1 MLKRDELENRE
12 NQILMPYAMKAMQ
25 SKGRV
30 YAEGEHEFRTAFQ
43 RDHDRIVHSV
53 AFRRLEYKTQVFLND
68 MGDHYRTRLTHSLE
82 VAGLARTMARSLG
95 LNEDLVETVALAH
108 DLGHTPFGHAGERIL
123 NSLMKDHGGFEHNS
137 QAIRIVTFL
146 EKRNSKYDGLNLTY
160 ETRES
165 MIKHSPFGKVNHE
178 YHPELAPLLESYVVD
193 ICDEIAY
200 DNHDLDDGLRSGL
213 LIDEDLKELEI
224 WQMASQIVLEKNGVL
239 DRKMQ
244 KNRTI
249 STLIGMMMDDLIKH
263 SAQQIKQLGIKT
275 LSDVRAC
282 KECPIQFG
290 TQMKEMKKKLEK
302 YLYQKLYRDY
312 RVNRMMYKA
321 ELCIE
326 KLFNYF
332 VSHIDSLP
340 SEFQNIS
347 KNEGPYRAASDYI
360 AGMTDRY
367 AWQAYEELF
376 SSYGNLKRL

>member
-1 MLKRDELENRE
+1 MLKREELENRE
-12 NQILMPYAMKAMQ
+12 SQFLMPYAMKASL

-30 YAEGEHEFRTAFQ
+30 YVEDEHEFRTAFQ

-82 VAGLARTMARSLG
+82 VAGLARTMARTLG

-108 DLGHTPFGHAGERIL
+108 DLGHTPFGHAGERVL
-123 NSLMKDHGGFEHNS
+123 NRLMKEHGGFEHNAQS
-137 QAIRIVTFL
+137 IRIVTFL
-146 EKRNSKYDGLNLTY
+146 EKRNSNYDGLNLTY

-165 MIKHSPFGKVNHE
+165 MIKHSPYGKVSSD
-178 YHPELAPLLESYVVD
+178 YHPEMSPLLESYVVD

-213 LIDEDLKELEI
+213 LIEEDLKELEI
-224 WQMASQIVLEKNGVL
+224 WQIASKLVYEKSGVL

-263 SAQQIKQLGIKT
+263 SSKQIKLLG
-275 LSDVRAC
+275 LNSLADVRKC
-282 KECPIQFG
+282 KECPIRFG
-290 TQMKEMKKKLEK
+290 DQMAEIKKKLEK

-340 SEFQNIS
+340 IEFQNIS